1 MTSKKF
7 SSLETFRGFAAL
19 MIAAIHFDVNSPIV
33 NHNLAHGHFVHF
45 FFTLSGFVI
54 FYNYK
59 DKLNNLGLF
68 KIFVIKRF
76 LRLYPLHL
84 FFLIIFL
91 SIEIFKYYLKI
102 YYDLDANNQA
112 FSKNNFSALVY
123 NVFLIHTFLTEYT
136 FNTPSWSIS
145 AEFLTY
151 IFFALILMK
160 SSKIIYPIL
169 VLLIIFFIRVNDG
182 IYFGASHS
190 GYKSLLD
197 CIYGFYFGVIFC
209 KIYFKVKKLSFYQKN
224 KSSLSIIFIIISI
237 ISFNLLSKELQ
248 ILFPLIFGLTILFS
262 CELDN
267 ETLVGKILTFKFFV
281 YLGKISYSIYMSH
294 LFVFWVL
301 TQMLRFFLKFPTYLE
316 EGTDFVK
323 IDLSLT
329 EANLLVLSSYALTII
344 FSAILY
350 RFIENNKFYLRY
362 KSEKI

>member
-1 MTSKKF
+1 MTNKKF

-54 FYNYK
+54 FYNYN
-59 DKLNNLGLF
+59 DKLYNLSLF
-68 KIFVIKRF
+68 KVFVIKRF

-91 SIEIFKYYLKI
+91 CIEIFKYYIKI

-112 FSKNNFSALVY
+112 FSKNDLSALVY

-151 IFFALILMK
+151 ILFALILMK
-160 SSKIIYPIL
+160 SSKMIYSIL
-169 VLLIIFFIRVNDG
+169 ILLIIFLIRVNDD

-209 KIYFKVKKLSFYQKN
+209 KIYFIVGKLSFYQKN
-224 KSSLSIIFIIISI
+224 KSTFSIIFVIISI
-237 ISFNLLSKELQ
+237 ISFNFLSKELQ

-267 ETLVGKILTFKFFV
+267 GTLIGKILTFKFFV
-281 YLGKISYSIYMSH
+281 YLGQISYSIYMSH
-294 LFVFWVL
+294 LFIFWIL
-301 TQMLRFFLKFPTYLE
+301 TQILRFFFRFQTYLE
-316 EGTDFVK
+316 EDTNFVK
-323 IDLSLT
+323 LDLSLT
-329 EANLLVLSSYALTII
+329 EANLLVISSYTLTII

-350 RFIENNKFYLRY
+350 RYIENNKFYLRS
-362 KSEKI
+362 KSKKI